1 MNRSTESCLKNLLMV
16 YQYFII
22 SDLFTL
28 RWIVGSYFIWLNIVR
43 FFTTHIIWAAN
54 YHYVPHK
61 HLQNDNLLTVSI
73 LRLYTER
80 LAVTCI
86 LPQCNL
92 SYVMVHRF
100 QVKFES
106 LKNTF
111 IF

>member
-61 HLQNDNLLTVSI
+61 HLQNDNLLNSKCNQAIHRKVGRGMHFAVVQSALCYGSRVS
-73 LRLYTER
+73 
-80 LAVTCI
+80 
-86 LPQCNL
+86 
-92 SYVMVHRF
+92 S
-100 QVKFES
+100 
-106 LKNTF
+106 
-111 IF
+111 